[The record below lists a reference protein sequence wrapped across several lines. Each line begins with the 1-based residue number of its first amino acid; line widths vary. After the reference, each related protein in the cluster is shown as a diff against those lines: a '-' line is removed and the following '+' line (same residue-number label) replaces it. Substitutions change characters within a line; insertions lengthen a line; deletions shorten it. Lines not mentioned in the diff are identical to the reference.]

1 MQRTAKLTMQPA
13 FGQPTTRQRSKTYK
27 TIERPIG
34 SYTRIK
40 VEGAPVP
47 TWIEVKIK
55 K

>member
-13 FGQPTTRQRSKTYK
+13 FGQPTTRQRGKTHK

>member
-13 FGQPTTRQRSKTYK
+13 FGQPTTRQRGKTYK
-27 TIERPIG
+27 TIERPLG
-34 SYTRIK
+34 SYTRVK